1 MSFGSGVYEHN
12 VGGTNATVFWKEA
25 ACFAHEGGV
34 IIKDEHARSLCRI
47 HLELGARLLQIQA
60 IVDGTPPYRN
70 EILILYEEPLTRQ
83 RVVLT
88 VEMEPGFRK
97 EKARIPC
104 PHTVSAATLGR
115 GGDAR
120 DSIAMYRDRIAIVS
134 HRNCSSGLGHY
145 CTLRLIDT
153 RENRVLSTEFV
164 SKKSTSTTSSLSS
177 RLGCDSDSSEEG
189 DEEEEEAEEEERE
202 EEDMVEEDRHGHVD
216 AEEEDGSDNE
226 EQEGRLRETLETNR
240 GQGGE
245 EIKRRDTSPHP
256 GGPRLQQSQQQQ
268 QHSKHNHHHHHQHQ
282 HHHHHRPRK
291 NQTWIQKRGKSI
303 SLSDLADINKSA
315 CRILAMDHAR
325 IVLGMGPRII
335 KILCLV

>member
-1 MSFGSGVYEHN
+1 VYEHN
-12 VGGTNATVFWKEA
+12 VGGTSATVFWKEA

-34 IIKDEHARSLCRI
+34 IIKDEHARSLCRV

-60 IVDGTPPYRN
+60 IVDRTPPYRN
-70 EILILYEEPLTRQ
+70 ELLILYEEPQTRQ

-134 HRNCSSGLGHY
+134 HRNCSSDLGHY

-164 SKKSTSTTSSLSS
+164 TKKSSSTTSSLSS
-177 RLGCDSDSSEEG
+177 QLGRDSDSSDVGG
-189 DEEEEEAEEEERE
+189 DEEEEEDEE
-202 EEDMVEEDRHGHVD
+202 EEDMVGEDKHDYVD
-216 AEEEDGSDNE
+216 ADEE
-226 EQEGRLRETLETNR
+226 EQEGRLREILETDR
-240 GQGGE
+240 GQGGK
-245 EIKRRDTSPHP
+245 EIKRRPPPS
-256 GGPRLQQSQQQQ
+256 
-268 QHSKHNHHHHHQHQ
+268 HSQ
-282 HHHHHRPRK
+282 HHHHHHHHRLGK
-291 NQTWIQKRGKSI
+291 NQVWIQKRGKTI
-303 SLSDLADINKSA
+303 SLSDLADNNKAA

-325 IVLGMGPRII
+325 IVLGMGPRIV